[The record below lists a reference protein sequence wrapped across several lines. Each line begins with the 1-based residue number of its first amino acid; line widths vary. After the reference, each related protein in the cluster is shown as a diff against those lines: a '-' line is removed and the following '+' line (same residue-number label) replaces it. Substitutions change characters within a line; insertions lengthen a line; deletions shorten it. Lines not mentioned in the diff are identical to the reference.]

1 MSALRE
7 SQSSP
12 NRTIS
17 TLWTSDYQQIF
28 STNAFRCRSECR
40 IRSIGIRVKTPTSH
54 HIITATRPTS
64 ATAGLYHSESRLNSV
79 SWSLKES
86 KPQVRAAKVS
96 NNAFKRLPDNR
107 TQALRNQICVCRREM
122 FASEE
127 SAISTQRRR
136 MRSL

>member
-1 MSALRE
+1 MSALQE

-54 HIITATRPTS
+54 LIITATRPTS

-79 SWSLKES
+79 SWNLRKIRHRV
-86 KPQVRAAKVS
+86 QTAK
-96 NNAFKRLPDNR
+96 AECKTLKRLPDNR
-107 TQALRNQICVCRREM
+107 TQALRNQICVCSREM
-122 FASEE
+122 LASEE